1 MNMAVLTY
9 SQPLVLNHKVHFT
22 VNQTFLVVLTYVLL
36 IQGGTGIPLS
46 HHYVNDADQYDSS
59 INDDNTKPLEK
70 FYLITEQRWHTD
82 TVLPISLLPSTEGMS
97 ARSHHRIRQSTT
109 GLDDAGMDLQA
120 AQLSTRTGQEVRSTA
135 TLSWLDWQLPLF
147 VALCAIAGAILF
159 TFLILLWL
167 RKQMSREKNTEDG
180 DRRGLV
186 EEGMVGRTDKTGKG
200 TQSSV
205 EAQWVPQSVTKP
217 SVSTQ
222 KEKPSTATSGL
233 PEIMAVA
240 TPERKIEPI
249 RVKAKGLLERRGSS
263 ASLTIELA
271 PAPESP
277 PHMVT
282 PTRECTAEEFLLSAG
297 NVLSRT
303 QLKKA
308 ISDPASL
315 HKEFWEVPLNLPE
328 KVDICGAGVKN
339 RYCTV
344 LPNPQSRVVLP
355 VLPGS
360 SDDPLSSYIN
370 ANYIRGYDGEDARY
384 IATQGPLAH
393 TVGDFWKMVWAEK
406 VPVIVMMT
414 RLHEAAKTKCDIYF
428 PLDKNNR
435 LQAGPFTIIV
445 NSINNKDSYTVRD
458 LEIRYEK
465 ERRHV
470 QHYWYD
476 SWPDHAVPQAADA
489 LVNLAAEVNALS
501 GPVVVHCSA
510 GIGRTGCFIAL
521 AIGMTQL
528 LRDGNVDVLGI
539 LCQMRYDRGGMVQTA
554 EQYEFVHRALCL
566 FEQTL
571 DGKTSICTSATK
583 QQQQKIVSNESQCQP

>member
-1 MNMAVLTY
+1 MAVYT
-9 SQPLVLNHKVHFT
+9 STQPLLSNRKRHTMDNAIVLVFIA
-22 VNQTFLVVLTYVLL
+22 YVLL
-36 IQGGTGIPLS
+36 TKGGTSTPLTN
-46 HHYVNDADQYDSS
+46 HYVNDANYYDISS
-59 INDDNTKPLEK
+59 NDDNSDPLEK

-82 TVLPISLLPSTEGMS
+82 TVLPIPLLSSTEGMS
-97 ARSHHRIRQSTT
+97 ARSHHRIPQSIT

-120 AQLSTRTGQEVRSTA
+120 AQLSTRGGQEVRSTA
-135 TLSWLDWQLPLF
+135 ALSWLDWQLPLF

-159 TFLILLWL
+159 TFLVLLWL
-167 RKQMSREKNTEDG
+167 RKQMSREKDTEDG

-186 EEGMVGRTDKTGKG
+186 EEGTVCHPEKPGKATKG
-200 TQSSV
+200 SV
-205 EAQWVPQSVTKP
+205 EGQWVHQPTVKP
-217 SVSTQ
+217 SVSVQSVRPLTQ
-222 KEKPSTATSGL
+222 ATGL
-233 PEIMAVA
+233 PEVMSVA
-240 TPERKIEPI
+240 TPERRPEPI
-249 RVKAKGLLERRGSS
+249 RIKAKGLLERRGSS

-271 PAPESP
+271 PPPESP
-277 PHMVT
+277 PHIVT

-297 NVLSRT
+297 NVLSRS

-308 ISDPASL
+308 VSDPTSL

-328 KVDICGAGVKN
+328 KLDICGSGVKN
-339 RYCTV
+339 RYCSV
-344 LPNPQSRVVLP
+344 LPNPQSRV

-393 TVGDFWKMVWAEK
+393 TVGDFWRMVWAEK
-406 VPVIVMMT
+406 VPAVVMMT
-414 RLHEAAKTKCDIYF
+414 KLHEAAKTKCEAYF
-428 PLDKNNR
+428 PLDKNSR
-435 LQAGPFTIIV
+435 IQAGPFTVIV
-445 NSINNKDSYTVRD
+445 NSIDTRNGYTVRD
-458 LEIRYEK
+458 LELRYEG

-476 SWPDHAVPQAADA
+476 TWPDHAVPQAADT
-489 LVNLAAEVNALS
+489 LVSLAAEVNSLP

-521 AIGMTQL
+521 ATGMTQL

-566 FEQTL
+566 YEQTL
-571 DGKTSICTSATK
+571 DGGKSS
-583 QQQQKIVSNESQCQP
+583 SSGD

>member
-1 MNMAVLTY
+1 MAVYT
-9 SQPLVLNHKVHFT
+9 STQPLVSNRKLFFTLNRTILV
-22 VNQTFLVVLTYVLL
+22 FLACVLL
-36 IQGGTGIPLS
+36 AKGGTSTPLTN
-46 HHYVNDADQYDSS
+46 HYVNDANYYDISG
-59 INDDNTKPLEK
+59 NDDNSDSLEK

-82 TVLPISLLPSTEGMS
+82 TVLPIPLLPSTEGMS
-97 ARSHHRIRQSTT
+97 ARSHHRIPQSIT

-120 AQLSTRTGQEVRSTA
+120 AQLSTRAGQEVRSTA
-135 TLSWLDWQLPLF
+135 TLSWLDWQLPFF
-147 VALCAIAGAILF
+147 VALCAIAGAIVF

-167 RKQMSREKNTEDG
+167 RKQMSCEKDTEDG

-186 EEGMVGRTDKTGKG
+186 EEGAVCHSDKLVKATKG
-200 TQSSV
+200 SV
-205 EAQWVPQSVTKP
+205 EGQWVHQPTVKP
-217 SVSTQ
+217 SVSIQSVRAVT
-222 KEKPSTATSGL
+222 GL
-233 PEIMAVA
+233 PEVMSVA
-240 TPERKIEPI
+240 TPERRPEPI
-249 RVKAKGLLERRGSS
+249 RIKAKGLLERRGSS

-271 PAPESP
+271 PPPESP
-277 PHMVT
+277 PHVVT

-308 ISDPASL
+308 VSDPTLL

-328 KVDICGAGVKN
+328 ELDIYGSWAKN
-339 RYCTV
+339 RYCSV

-355 VLPGS
+355 GS
-360 SDDPLSSYIN
+360 SDDPLSTYIN
-370 ANYIRGYDGEDARY
+370 ANYVRGYDGEDARY

-406 VPVIVMMT
+406 VPAVVMMT
-414 RLHEAAKTKCDIYF
+414 KLHEAAKTKCEAYF
-428 PLDKNNR
+428 PLDNNSR
-435 LQAGPFTIIV
+435 IQTGPFTIIV
-445 NSINNKDSYTVRD
+445 TSLDTRDGYAIRD
-458 LEIRYEK
+458 LELRYEG

-470 QHYWYD
+470 QHYWFD
-476 SWPDHAVPQAADA
+476 SWPDHAVPEAADT
-489 LVNLAAEVNALS
+489 LVSLAAEVNSLP

-521 AIGMTQL
+521 ATGMIQL

-566 FEQTL
+566 YEQTL
-571 DGKTSICTSATK
+571 DGGKSS
-583 QQQQKIVSNESQCQP
+583 SSGD